1 MEMSMSIS
9 ESAVL
14 QARLGRI
21 EGYLLQDAD
30 NLGLLDEC
38 VDLAFRLGKLQYA
51 RKRAERALALAPGD
65 ARFLFRLASV
75 CIAERRLDDAERIL
89 SELRSAGTAAPVVC
103 YNLAYTYVLKGRD
116 AEAAALLREIL
127 TAPGCPPEA
136 ERLLLRSLHGAG
148 QVEEA
153 LEIATRRLET
163 HPGDARTMGIASLL
177 YLDKGDIEQA
187 GKLSAQAL
195 EAEPDDMAALVTRG
209 SVALAMEKSD
219 DARLDFERAL
229 TLNPQDGRSWS
240 GLALSSMFTLDL
252 ERARTQFE
260 KAVANMPEHIGTW
273 HALAWCQ
280 ILLKDLDGAAATFER
295 ALSLDRNFAESHGGR
310 AVVAALQKRTDVA
323 RESASVAL
331 RLDPNCLSARYAKA
345 ILSGEIKDAAS
356 FRRFAKGVLQGQPA
370 PGGGDMRGVLA
381 RMQRTAARSGR
392 LQRK

>member
-1 MEMSMSIS
+1 
-9 ESAVL
+9 
-14 QARLGRI
+14 
-21 EGYLLQDAD
+21 
-30 NLGLLDEC
+30 
-38 VDLAFRLGKLQYA
+38 
-51 RKRAERALALAPGD
+51 
-65 ARFLFRLASV
+65 
-75 CIAERRLDDAERIL
+75 
-89 SELRSAGTAAPVVC
+89 
-103 YNLAYTYVLKGRD
+103 
-116 AEAAALLREIL
+116 
-127 TAPGCPPEA
+127 
-136 ERLLLRSLHGAG
+136 
-148 QVEEA
+148 
-153 LEIATRRLET
+153 
-163 HPGDARTMGIASLL
+163 MGIASLL

-219 DARLDFERAL
+219 DARLDFESSRN
-229 TLNPQDGRSWS
+229 LNPQGWRCWS
-240 GLALSSMFTLDL
+240 GLALSSMFALDL
-252 ERARTQFE
+252 ERARTQIE

-356 FRRFAKGVLQGQPA
+356 FRQFAKGGFQGKPA
-370 PGGGDMRGVLA
+370 PGGGDTRGALA